1 MYSLQVPS
9 NKRTAESGESF
20 IFDHH
25 SSDIFESHD
34 CLLAR
39 PKFQAND
46 LVNNVFDTP
55 PAALSILVEVSLVL

>member
-1 MYSLQVPS
+1 MYSLQVPL
-9 NKRTAESGESF
+9 NKPTAGSGESS
-20 IFDHH
+20 IFDHDY
-25 SSDIFESHD
+25 SEIFESHD